1 MKKKRTRVKVN
12 KILIV
17 LFFFAFFCAI
27 IKLSYVALS
36 PGVDGTNLAEFVEGR
51 NTTTETLYASRGNIY
66 DINGEV
72 LAKNVNSYTLIAYL
86 SESRT
91 TDADNPQHVVD
102 KEKTAKALSE
112 VQSFPVIS
120 SVVVLA
126 SCVM

>member
-1 MKKKRTRVKVN
+1 MKKKRMRVKVN

-36 PGVDGTNLAEFVEGR
+36 PVVDGTNLAEFVEGR

-72 LAKNVNSYTLIAYL
+72 LATVDLVASNS
-86 SESRT
+86 
-91 TDADNPQHVVD
+91 VD
-102 KEKTAKALSE
+102 KINLFTMTK
-112 VQSFPVIS
+112 
-120 SVVVLA
+120 SVVYKWIDLLR
-126 SCVM
+126 

>member
-17 LFFFAFFCAI
+17 LFFFAFFCAT

-36 PGVDGTNLAEFVEGR
+36 PVVDGTNLAEFVEGR

-72 LAKNVNSYTLIAYL
+72 GYQYGIYSLPTTIFIHKDGTIEIGYKGMLPENVLRQEI
-86 SESRT
+86 
-91 TDADNPQHVVD
+91 QKI
-102 KEKTAKALSE
+102 KE
-112 VQSFPVIS
+112 
-120 SVVVLA
+120 
-126 SCVM
+126 